1 MNIYFKVKPLNV
13 EMRRLFHLRWMN
25 TPVVPPPS
33 PDWIQIVTILRELH
47 YNGIPAAMTAQ
58 EILKENAIV
67 ELSKRDPHAFSALYE
82 KYFDRIYYFILRQ
95 TDDEETAGDLCS
107 QTFVNVLH
115 HLKSYQFRGLP
126 FSAWL
131 YKIASNE
138 VNKYY
143 RKKKGTK
150 IFSIEETKV
159 RELVERSDRDGQ
171 DWDEDIIRQ
180 LLVYLKDLPTDMLQV
195 LELRFFEDKDFKEI
209 AFILDMTESGAKM
222 RTYRALDK
230 LRKHFNIKVKYDE

>member
-1 MNIYFKVKPLNV
+1 
-13 EMRRLFHLRWMN
+13 
-25 TPVVPPPS
+25 
-33 PDWIQIVTILRELH
+33 
-47 YNGIPAAMTAQ
+47 MTEQ
-58 EILKENAIV
+58 EIQQENEMV
-67 ELSKRDPHAFSALYE
+67 ERSKRDPKAFSSLYE
-82 KYFDRIYYFILRQ
+82 KYFARIYYFILRQ
-95 TDDEETAGDLCS
+95 TGDEETAGDLCS

-115 HLKSYQFRGLP
+115 HLKSYEFRGLP
-126 FSAWL
+126 FSAWV

-150 IFSIEETKV
+150 IFSIEEARV
-159 RELVERSDRDGQ
+159 RELVERGDRGGQ
-171 DWDEDIIRQ
+171 EWDEDIIQ
-180 LLVYLKDLPTDMLQV
+180 KLLVYLKDLPTDMLQV

-230 LRKHFNIKVKYDE
+230 LRKHFQIKVKYDE